1 VSPMQPVQTI
11 PGLAGTEVRLS
22 TKKKK
27 KTQKKGEPVFAAG
40 VFFVV
45 TAPGQRG
52 TRQGHQESRTRTNRT
67 TRSKPA
73 ATTATTPKDCQQWGE
88 NCCCCGTGEEP
99 GEHGIQGNNPLQW
112 NCFIECFKGTAP
124 LNATFK
130 NLMKGKRRRRI
141 QGLHRIINRIIIL
154 SYPIIQSYSENKTTF
169 TLKTSFIKYSPE
181 SNKTCR
187 LPSPTKTGAF

>member
-1 VSPMQPVQTI
+1 MSPMQPVQTI

-27 KTQKKGEPVFAAG
+27 RGEPVFAAG

-67 TRSKPA
+67 TRSRPA

-141 QGLHRIINRIIIL
+141 QGLHRIINQHHPIIIPYSSKKQL
-154 SYPIIQSYSENKTTF
+154 PLNSSTIGYPLPQEKEIQPCIPPLPHQDRSY
-169 TLKTSFIKYSPE
+169 
-181 SNKTCR
+181 
-187 LPSPTKTGAF
+187 